1 MYQSKFKYPETAYL
15 PRLLDTY
22 TVLDSN
28 SVPTGNDIDNSR
40 PLFGTLHI
48 KCKSFFADSVY
59 VLGAAALLNTMPLKI
74 ELPPARSSKL
84 GIDIHLCPAGLI
96 GTLDTPD
103 SHQIS

>member
-1 MYQSKFKYPETAYL
+1 VYL
-15 PRLLDTY
+15 PGIKAITAAPDPAGCL
-22 TVLDSN
+22 
-28 SVPTGNDIDNSR
+28 
-40 PLFGTLHI
+40 I
-48 KCKSFFADSVY
+48 KCKNFFADSVY

-96 GTLDTPD
+96 GKLDTPD